1 MSYTL
6 DTSAT
11 ALFTDTTLVHKDS
24 EMESLAD
31 IITTKAL
38 PYK

>member
-11 ALFTDTTLVHKDS
+11 ALSTDTTLVHKDP

-31 IITTKAL
+31 IITIKAL